1 MELHKA
7 SAVDKVLLMH
17 RGKCWMSCKASN
29 HVQKGLGGHQSH
41 VGIPAYFTHLSSK
54 IQRGL
59 NRMEDI
65 PGIE

>member
-7 SAVDKVLLMH
+7 TAVDKVLLMH
-17 RGKCWMSCKASN
+17 TGWCWISGEASP

-41 VGIPAYFTHLSSK
+41 VGVPAYFTHLSSK

-59 NRMEDI
+59 NRIENI